1 MEENRTREINKM
13 GKRGEER
20 EREREREREINLD

>member
-1 MEENRTREINKM
+1 MPKREEAR

-20 EREREREREINLD
+20 ERQIDIELEREREIDR